1 MNTIQG
7 VTAIVKDVIVHY
19 ALPCTLVSVNSSD
32 RRWEILVRA
41 DSGKTIP
48 LSVAD
53 GQPHYVRETV
63 QEKLEAQL

>member
-1 MNTIQG
+1 MNTIQ

-19 ALPCTLVSVNSSD
+19 ALPFTFISVTGSD

-41 DSGKTIP
+41 ESGETIP

-53 GQPHYVRETV
+53 GRPHYVREAI
-63 QEKLEAQL
+63 QEMLEAER

>member
-1 MNTIQG
+1 MNTTQ

-19 ALPCTLVSVNSSD
+19 ALPFTFVSVTGAE

-41 DSGKTIP
+41 ESGATIP

-53 GQPHYVRETV
+53 GRPDHVRESI
-63 QEKLEAQL
+63 QELLEAER

>member
-1 MNTIQG
+1 MNTTQ

-19 ALPCTLVSVNSSD
+19 ALPFTFVSVTGSE

-41 DSGKTIP
+41 ESGETIP

-53 GQPHYVRETV
+53 GRPHYVRETV
-63 QEKLEAQL
+63 QAKLEAER